1 MRERRGSGGAPSGGT
16 PPGGA
21 PQTMQRTERI
31 RTGGFGH
38 GPPRMVG
45 QKAQNFGPSLRRLVG
60 SLRPE
65 VRKLGVVILTA
76 VGSVA
81 LTAIGPRVLGHATDL
96 LFAGVI
102 GARLPAG
109 ITKAQAIAAART
121 AGQGQ
126 IADMLSGINLVP
138 GKGVDFTALGHVLLL
153 ALGVY
158 LGSVIL
164 QYVQGYLL
172 NDVVQNTVYRMRAE
186 VEEKLNRLPLR
197 YFDRQPRG
205 ELLSRVTNDISNVQ
219 QSLQQTMSQAL
230 TSVLTVVF
238 VLAMMF
244 SISPVLAL
252 VALVTVPLTAAIAA
266 LVMRRSGRQ
275 FIEQWRR
282 TGSVTAQVE
291 EAFTGHALVKVFG
304 RQKDVQEAFEADN
317 EALFQASFRAQF
329 LSGLI
334 MPMSRFIGNLNYAAI
349 AVIGGLKV
357 ANGTIS
363 LGDVQAF
370 IQYTRRFTQPVTQ
383 LASMVN
389 LLQSGVASAER
400 VFELLDAEEQIPEI
414 ATATL
419 PAVPSGRVAFEHVS
433 FRYEPDRPL
442 IGDLSLTAEPGQTV
456 AIVGHTG
463 AGKTT
468 LVNLLMRFYEL
479 NAGRITIDGT
489 DITTVSRDALRS
501 RIGMVLQDT
510 WLFRGTIRENI
521 AYGRPDAGE
530 EAIRAAAEAA
540 YVDRFVH
547 SLPDGYDTVIDDE
560 GGTVSTGEMQLIT
573 IARAFLADPPL
584 LVLDEATSSVDTR
597 TELLVQQAM
606 SALRGNRTSF
616 VIAHRLSTIRNADVI
631 LVMEHG
637 KIVEQ
642 GTHEALI
649 EANGAYAAL
658 YQAQFEGGVELAA

>member
-1 MRERRGSGGAPSGGT
+1 
-16 PPGGA
+16 
-21 PQTMQRTERI
+21 MQRTERI

-45 QKAQNFGPSLRRLVG
+45 QKAQNFGPSLRRLLG

-81 LTAIGPRVLGHATDL
+81 LTAIGPRVLGRATDL

-158 LGSVIL
+158 LGSVVL

-219 QSLQQTMSQAL
+219 QSLQQTLSQAL

-244 SISPVLAL
+244 SISPILAL
-252 VALVTVPLTAAIAA
+252 VALVTVPLTAGIAA

-304 RQKDVQEAFEADN
+304 RQQDVQEAFEADN
-317 EALFQASFRAQF
+317 EALFQASYRAQF

-334 MPMSRFIGNLNYAAI
+334 MPVSRFIGNLNYAAI

-400 VFELLDAEEQIPEI
+400 VFELLDAEEESVEAQAP
-414 ATATL
+414 AL
-419 PAVPSGRVAFEHVS
+419 PAVPRGRVVFDHVA
-433 FRYEPDRPL
+433 FRYEEDQPL
-442 IGDLSLTAEPGQTV
+442 IDDLSLVAEPGRTV
-456 AIVGHTG
+456 AIVGPTG

-479 NAGRITIDGT
+479 DGGRITLDGV
-489 DITTVSRDALRS
+489 DIAEMTRAQLRS
-501 RIGMVLQDT
+501 RIGMVLQ
-510 WLFRGTIRENI
+510 
-521 AYGRPDAGE
+521 
-530 EAIRAAAEAA
+530 
-540 YVDRFVH
+540 
-547 SLPDGYDTVIDDE
+547 
-560 GGTVSTGEMQLIT
+560 
-573 IARAFLADPPL
+573 
-584 LVLDEATSSVDTR
+584 
-597 TELLVQQAM
+597 
-606 SALRGNRTSF
+606 
-616 VIAHRLSTIRNADVI
+616 
-631 LVMEHG
+631 
-637 KIVEQ
+637 
-642 GTHEALI
+642 
-649 EANGAYAAL
+649 
-658 YQAQFEGGVELAA
+658 